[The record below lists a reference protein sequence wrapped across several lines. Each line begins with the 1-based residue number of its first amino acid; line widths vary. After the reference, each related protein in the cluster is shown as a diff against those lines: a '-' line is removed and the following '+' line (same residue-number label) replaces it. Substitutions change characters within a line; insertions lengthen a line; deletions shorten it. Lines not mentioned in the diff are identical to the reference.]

1 MERTAEVK
9 ALLPHGID
17 NEENA
22 EATVIGKVMSV
33 IKSDLVFCEEG
44 CVELYTE
51 NGEPF
56 VVVSHDRSLMTN
68 ETLSATKVPPRYM
81 LQCLSEIK
89 VLCIYYLIYNVCELD
104 EAGNGC
110 IQSEA

>member
-1 MERTAEVK
+1 MERTAELK

-17 NEENA
+17 SEENA
-22 EATVIGKVMSV
+22 EAIVIGKVMFV

-81 LQCLSEIK
+81 LHCFMTVQNPLS
-89 VLCIYYLIYNVCELD
+89 
-104 EAGNGC
+104 
-110 IQSEA
+110 